1 MILNG
6 CFYSDFNI
14 FEIYDQFVD
23 EQINFILE
31 DEINYIVN
39 KYDILIEKICNEEI
53 KKTENQFNE
62 S

>member
-39 KYDILIEKICNEEI
+39 KYDILVEKICNDEI

-62 S
+62 P